1 MYSEWLVLWTT
12 KSYSV
17 INEIIDEGIVI
28 CIKIFIQQTCQG
40 STKSLAFYI
49 LHDIERSIMQI
60 NKQINKEYIC
70 N

>member
-1 MYSEWLVLWTT
+1 M
-12 KSYSV
+12 
-17 INEIIDEGIVI
+17 INEIIDEGVVI

-49 LHDIERSIMQI
+49 IHDIERSIMQI
-60 NKQINKEYIC
+60 NKQINKEYIH